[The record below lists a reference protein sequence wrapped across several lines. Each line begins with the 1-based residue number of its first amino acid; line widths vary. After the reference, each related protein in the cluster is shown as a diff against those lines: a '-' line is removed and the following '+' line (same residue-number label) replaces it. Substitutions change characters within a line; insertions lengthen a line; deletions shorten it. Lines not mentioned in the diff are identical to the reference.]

1 MPAALLDWYDQNR
14 RVLPWRALPGQNV
27 DPYRVWLS
35 EIMLQQTTVATVKS
49 RYEAFIVRWPTIHDL
64 ARASLDDVLSEWAGL
79 GYYARA
85 RNLHKCAI
93 EVSANLGGQFPE
105 DQATL
110 KQLPGIGDYTSAA
123 IAAIAFNQAATIV
136 DGNVER
142 VMARLHRIQDPLP
155 ASKKIIKE
163 FAAEKTPAQRPG
175 DYAQAVM
182 DLGATICTPRNP
194 LCDHCP
200 WISGCKAHEKNDQ
213 SLYPVKAPKKRRP
226 TRRAAIYWIERQ
238 GSAGSEIWMRRR
250 PEKGLLGGM
259 MEFPSDDWLED
270 GVVEMPTS
278 GGWRAVQSQVVHIF
292 THFRLELDIFA
303 RQDGKTLNIPGQWVA
318 LGDLDKIALPTLMK
332 KVSDRVLQERG
343 ER

>member
-1 MPAALLDWYDQNR
+1 MPATLLDWYDQNR
-14 RVLPWRALPGQNV
+14 RVLPWRAPPGQDV

-49 RYEAFIVRWPTIHDL
+49 RYETFIARWPTIHDL

-93 EVSANLGGQFPE
+93 EVSANLGGQFPA

-155 ASKKIIKE
+155 GCKKIIKK
-163 FAAEKTPAQRPG
+163 FAAEITPAQRPG

-200 WISGCKAHEKNDQ
+200 WISGCKAYEKGDQ
-213 SLYPVKAPKKRRP
+213 SLYPVKAPQKKAPDKACAHLLDRTAGICRSRNMDASQ
-226 TRRAAIYWIERQ
+226 TR
-238 GSAGSEIWMRRR
+238 
-250 PEKGLLGGM
+250 
-259 MEFPSDDWLED
+259 
-270 GVVEMPTS
+270 
-278 GGWRAVQSQVVHIF
+278 
-292 THFRLELDIFA
+292 
-303 RQDGKTLNIPGQWVA
+303 
-318 LGDLDKIALPTLMK
+318 
-332 KVSDRVLQERG
+332 
-343 ER
+343 